1 MNKYS
6 YVYTTSIF
14 HTAEAVNIKIKKVYK
29 RKVFLIRILWYCIK
43 NENFGGTKMNSYGE
57 GYGERPRETV
67 YHAGNGFYS
76 PYIEPEWK
84 KEKRLLRGAGNG
96 IALAALGYV
105 AISFAASFVFM
116 LMMELV
122 YPVTNLTGKLFISEA
137 AEWTFNLAMYIV
149 SLVIPFAIYTLAIR
163 MPLKVALPLRRA
175 KIGLTAGGVLVGLG
189 ACVAASYATSALQ
202 VTLEVFGIGI
212 TMPEFTVPETV
223 PGIILYF
230 ITMALAPAFIE
241 EMVFRGVIM
250 QSLRRFGDIFAL
262 VASSLIFGIFHLNL
276 IQMPYAFIVGL
287 CIGYF
292 VMRTGSLWVGVI
304 IHFINNTVSAT
315 MELIIPKISE
325 EMLVFI
331 NVVYNFVCVILAVIA
346 IIALLAKYK
355 DMFRFGKA
363 PGVLS
368 PGRKS
373 LYFMTSPVLIIAMIG
388 AVIMTLQYIY
398 II

>member
-1 MNKYS
+1 M
-6 YVYTTSIF
+6 T
-14 HTAEAVNIKIKKVYK
+14 
-29 RKVFLIRILWYCIK
+29 
-43 NENFGGTKMNSYGE
+43 GYGE
-57 GYGERPRETV
+57 GFDEKPRETV

-84 KEKRLLRGAGNG
+84 KEKRLLRTAGNG
-96 IALAALGYV
+96 IALAAIGYV
-105 AISFAASFVFM
+105 AISFIAGAAFL
-116 LMMELV
+116 LMMELL
-122 YPVTNLTGKLFISEA
+122 YPVTSQTGKLFLSET
-137 AEWTFNLAMYIV
+137 AEWTFNLVMYII
-149 SLVIPFAIYTLAIR
+149 SLIIPFAIYTLAIK
-163 MPLKVALPLRRA
+163 MPIKVALPFRRA
-175 KIGLTAGGVLVGLG
+175 KIGLTLGGVLVGLG

-202 VTLEVFGIGI
+202 LVLESVGIGI

-241 EMVFRGVIM
+241 EMIFRGVIM
-250 QSLRRFGDIFAL
+250 QSLRRSGDIFAL

-315 MELIIPKISE
+315 MELLMPNLSE
-325 EMLVFI
+325 ETVIVI
-331 NVVYNFVCVILAVIA
+331 NVVYNFICVILAVIA
-346 IIALLAKYK
+346 IIALLLKYK

-388 AVIMTLQYIY
+388 AVIMTMQYIY
-398 II
+398 LI